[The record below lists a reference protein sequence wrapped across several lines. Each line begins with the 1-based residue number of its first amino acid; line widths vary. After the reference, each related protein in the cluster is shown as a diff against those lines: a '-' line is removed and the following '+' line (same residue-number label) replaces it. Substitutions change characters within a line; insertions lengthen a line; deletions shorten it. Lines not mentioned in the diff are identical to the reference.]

1 MLMFELDFRPNYELI
16 SIVRRFVS
24 DFYERMLNDPDAVS
38 RVALATHELLENAV
52 KYSLDGAT
60 SLSITVEPSGTHN
73 LVRVRIS
80 NQAEAKHIAS
90 IQALFDEMAR
100 YEDSLQHYQMAM
112 ERTSKQ
118 REGSGLGLL
127 RIRAEGEMKMT
138 HTLDGNVVCIVAETF
153 VGRPS

>member
-1 MLMFELDFRPNYELI
+1 MFELDFRPNYELI

-60 SLSITVEPSGTHN
+60 SLSITMEQEEERN

-80 NQAEAKHIAS
+80 NQAESKHIAS
-90 IQALFDEMAR
+90 IQALFDEMEKH
-100 YEDSLQHYQMAM
+100 EDPLEHYQLAM
-112 ERTSKQ
+112 ERTAKQ

-138 HTLDGNVVCIVAETF
+138 HSLDGNIVCIVAETF
-153 VGRPS
+153 VGRSS